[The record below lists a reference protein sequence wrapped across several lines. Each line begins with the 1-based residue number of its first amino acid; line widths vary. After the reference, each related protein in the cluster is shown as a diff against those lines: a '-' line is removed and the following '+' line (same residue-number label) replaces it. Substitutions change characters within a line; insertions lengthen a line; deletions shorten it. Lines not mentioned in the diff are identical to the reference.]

1 MNIVIIDYKSGN
13 LASLKNSLEN
23 AALNF
28 KKNIKIIISNNPEV
42 ISKADKLILPGVGDF
57 LNCRKQLLKIIGM
70 KETIEEYI
78 KKKSRPF
85 LGICV
90 GMQLMGNI
98 SYERGKNK
106 GLELIDADVIK
117 INNEV
122 NNIRVPHMGWNNI
135 KVKKN
140 LNKGFLSLDSS
151 DFYFVHSYH
160 MKCNNDNDI
169 LASVEY
175 GEELVAA
182 VCKDNILGVQ
192 FHPEKSQL
200 SGKKFLQQFFSWT
213 P

>member
-42 ISKADKLILPGVGDF
+42 ITKADKLILPGVGDF
-57 LNCRKQLLKIIGM
+57 LNCREQLLKIIGM

-106 GLELIDADVIK
+106 GLELIDADVVKIK
-117 INNEV
+117 NEV

>member
-106 GLELIDADVIK
+106 GLELIDADVVKIK
-117 INNEV
+117 NEV
-122 NNIRVPHMGWNNI
+122 SNIRVPHMGWNNI

-140 LNKGFLSLDSS
+140 LDKSFLSLDSS

>member
-140 LNKGFLSLDSS
+140 LDKGFLSLDSS